1 MRRTDYEAW
10 IQATRQADLDAV
22 PVPPAGR
29 NGRTIADPPAD
40 FQVMIFGECEDD
52 PPPGDRWLDE
62 LEYRF
67 RQRLPYS
74 CEVQK

>member
-40 FQVMIFGECEDD
+40 FLLMTSDESEED
-52 PPPGDRWLDE
+52 PTIGDRWLDE
-62 LEYRF
+62 FEFHSHRAA
-67 RQRLPYS
+67 P
-74 CEVQK
+74 